1 MLVYARSLP
10 GCYFTVICLGLLLV
24 CSSLIY
30 MYIIWFM
37 CSTLNDIIMIC
48 KVFVSISLYKKV
60 KMQLIITKK
69 RPNAIFRVSSIEKLI
84 EKRWNAEKYF
94 SLHISVCLRK
104 IWLLKIFDQYLSLLI
119 CHFIIVADKI
129 HCNTELR
136 TTKIIKWM
144 YLIHTSSISKMSSQ
158 VSNPLKMEI
167 TVLKQIWI

>member
-10 GCYFTVICLGLLLV
+10 GCYFTVICLGLLLL

-30 MYIIWFM
+30 MYIIWFT

-48 KVFVSISLYKKV
+48 KVFVLISLYKKSQNAINHN
-60 KMQLIITKK
+60 KN

-84 EKRWNAEKYF
+84 EKRWKPEKHL
-94 SLHISVCLRK
+94 SLHISVWLEK

-129 HCNTELR
+129 HCNTELK

-144 YLIHTSSISKMSSQ
+144 YLIHTSSINKMNSR
-158 VSNPLKMEI
+158 VSNSLKIEI
-167 TVLKQIWI
+167 TALKQIWI